1 MLVVILHQTTTEA
14 ASFLEAIP
22 TASYSY
28 HAFINKLGDITY
40 LVPSSRQAL
49 ACANCQIKG
58 IDSVDKYAYQICLES
73 TDGSLTDQQYMSIGY
88 LLSNLD
94 VKLNDTYTHSDIS
107 PSTDLELIDR
117 DKLIKA
123 FNKFIPNKT
132 IYTGLE

>member
-1 MLVVILHQTTTEA
+1 MLIVVLHQTTTSA
-14 ASFLEAIP
+14 TQFLEAIP

-58 IDSVDKYAYQICLES
+58 VDSVDKYAYQICLES
-73 TDGSLTDQQYMSIGY
+73 LDGGLTEKQYMSIGY

-94 VKLNDTYTHSDIS
+94 VKLNNVYTHSDIS

-123 FNKFIPNKT
+123 FNKFVPNKT